1 MKLSQETT
9 IIAPEK
15 LRDYVVNYSHP
26 NGESKARFLRIM
38 DYEQENWKTL
48 EIDLRTQHLSQEVIP
63 GQKSD
68 YGGKI

>member
-26 NGESKARFLRIM
+26 DGESKARFLRIM
-38 DYEQENWKTL
+38 GYKQEN
-48 EIDLRTQHLSQEVIP
+48 
-63 GQKSD
+63 
-68 YGGKI
+68 